1 MIDHTHQNDIK
12 VNDSRFSFLGGRW
25 MRKQRWI
32 CFLFIVTLI
41 SALLPHVLQA
51 QETDSTDSF
60 TLNGTVQ
67 NVDGTVAGAGYSVVT
82 ENQRVKS
89 GWLTE
94 PKADTRADGTFTV
107 SFLDIFGPN
116 RTKVGDQLIITI
128 TEVASGK
135 IKGKKNLYCNC
146 IGC

>member
-12 VNDSRFSFLGGRW
+12 VNDSRFYFLGGRW
-25 MRKQRWI
+25 MRKQKWF

-51 QETDSTDSF
+51 QETDSF

-94 PKADTRADGTFTV
+94 PKADTRADGLLLLV
-107 SFLDIFGPN
+107 S
-116 RTKVGDQLIITI
+116 
-128 TEVASGK
+128 
-135 IKGKKNLYCNC
+135 
-146 IGC
+146 